1 MIPRKWGVAVS
12 TDRDSLV
19 VAIGNRKSVR
29 RYQDMA
35 IGEVAREA
43 LLSLHSL
50 RKLDRV
56 PCRVEFVEGDL
67 ALDDIFTGILGSYGK
82 IMGARALLCLVVPTS
97 DIEAGKM
104 EAGYLG
110 QQYVLRATAL
120 GLGSCW
126 VGGTFNYKK
135 LMAHLSIGPEE
146 AVAAVIALGWPKEGH
161 DAVGKVLHSLV
172 RRKELGGIASKTLL
186 AGPLWLKE
194 ALLAVRAAPSAINL
208 QPWYFAG
215 SATAIELRSTRK
227 GTFTPMD
234 LGIAMLHF
242 EIAAEA
248 QGCSG
253 RWHCDKNAQIFF
265 VDQ

>member
-1 MIPRKWGVAVS
+1 MS
-12 TDRDSLV
+12 TDRDSLFA
-19 VAIGNRKSVR
+19 AIANRKSVR
-29 RYQDMA
+29 RYQNIA

-43 LLSLHSL
+43 LLSLQSL

-56 PCRVEFVEGDL
+56 PCRVEFVEGEL
-67 ALDDIFTGILGSYGK
+67 PLDDLFTGILGSYGK
-82 IMGARALLCLVVPTS
+82 IMGARALLCLIVPAS

-135 LMAHLSIGPEE
+135 LMAHLSLGPDE
-146 AVAAVIALGWPKEGH
+146 AVAAVIALGWPKEGP

-172 RRKELGGIASKTLL
+172 RRKELGGIASKALL
-186 AGPLWLKE
+186 AGPCWLKE
-194 ALLAVRAAPSAINL
+194 ALRAVLAAPSAINL
-208 QPWYFAG
+208 QPWYFTG
-215 SATAIELRSTRK
+215 STAAVELRSSRN

-248 QGCSG
+248 QGCRG
-253 RWHCDKNAQIFF
+253 RWHCEKNVQIFF
-265 VDQ
+265 VGQ

>member
-1 MIPRKWGVAVS
+1 MS

-19 VAIGNRKSVR
+19 AAIANRKSVR
-29 RYQDMA
+29 RYQDIA

-43 LLSLHSL
+43 LLSLQSL

-67 ALDDIFTGILGSYGK
+67 PLDDLFTGIIGSYGK
-82 IMGARALLCLVVPTS
+82 IMGARALLCLVVPAS

-126 VGGTFNYKK
+126 VGGTFNYKR
-135 LMAHLSIGPEE
+135 LMAHLSLGPEE
-146 AVAAVIALGWPKEGH
+146 AVVAVISLGWPQDGH

-172 RRKELGGIASKTLL
+172 RRKELGGIASKALL

-194 ALLAVRAAPSAINL
+194 ALQAVRVAPSAINL
-208 QPWYFAG
+208 QPWHFTG
-215 SATAIELRSTRK
+215 STTAVELRSSRN

-253 RWHCDKNAQIFF
+253 RWHGDKNAQIFF
-265 VDQ
+265 VGQ